1 MLRGRVRIL
10 AMDTATNACSVAL
23 WRDGTILGHELVPM
37 VRGHAEALMP
47 MVTRVMA
54 AAGAKFSD
62 LDRLAVTV
70 GPGAFTGVRIG
81 LAAARGLALA
91 AKLPLV
97 GVTTLEA
104 LARATD
110 PDARRGTRILATID
124 AKRAD
129 VYVQMF
135 DAELTPV
142 SPPQSVVPDDLP
154 AFLGEIAQPL
164 LLTGDGTERIRPV
177 LADGGIEAIAAGC
190 APWPDAAV
198 VAAIAAG
205 RDGPVDMGPAP
216 LYLRPPQAS
225 RPAHGGRLRP

>member
-1 MLRGRVRIL
+1 MKIL
-10 AMDTATNACSVAL
+10 ALDTATNACSAAV
-23 WRDGTILGHELVPM
+23 WCDGAILGRELVPM
-37 VRGHAEALMP
+37 VRGHAEALVP

-54 AAGAKFSD
+54 DAGAKFPD
-62 LDRLAVTV
+62 LDRVAVTV

-97 GVTTLEA
+97 GVTTFEA
-104 LARATD
+104 LARATV
-110 PDARRGTRILATID
+110 PDARHGTRILAAID

-142 SPPQSVVPDDLP
+142 SPPQSVLPDDLP
-154 AFLGEIAQPL
+154 ALLGEIALPL
-164 LLTGDGTERIRPV
+164 LLTGDGAERIRPA
-177 LADGGIEAIAAGC
+177 LADAGIAAIAAGG

-205 RDGPVDMGPAP
+205 RDVPADTGPAP

>member
-1 MLRGRVRIL
+1 
-10 AMDTATNACSVAL
+10 MDAATNACSVAL
-23 WRDGTILGHELVPM
+23 WRDGAILGHELVPM
-37 VRGHAEALMP
+37 IRGHAEALVP
-47 MVTRVMA
+47 MVMRVMA
-54 AAGAKFSD
+54 AAGANFAD
-62 LDRLAVTV
+62 LDRVAVTV

-110 PDARRGTRILATID
+110 PAARHGARVLAVVD

-135 DAELTPV
+135 DAELAPV
-142 SPPQSVVPDDLP
+142 SAPQALVPDDLP
-154 AFLGEIAQPL
+154 AFLGNVAEPL
-164 LLTGDGTERIRPV
+164 LLAGDGAERVRPA
-177 LADGGIEAIAAGC
+177 LADAGIEAIADAG

-205 RDGPVDMGPAP
+205 REVPADRGPAP